1 MALMPRVPASFVLFG
16 QRFPAASTAVAFAT
30 LVLSITGAN
39 LPALL
44 AALALFPAAI
54 YAGQVWRLVT
64 WSLFALE
71 PISLIFGCVA
81 IAWMGRDLCYAWGA
95 RRFLAMY
102 FGLSAS
108 TGVSICLLA
117 LAWPPMRTPTAAA
130 WAVIDGLIVAW
141 ALMFPDRRLL
151 VMFVVP
157 LAGWNLIWGT
167 LAITTVF
174 GLMDRV
180 SGVVPHFIAIGL
192 TLAYMR
198 APSFQT
204 ARLGLRYRWSQ
215 LRIGR
220 RKSALRVVERDD
232 NDPRWMN

>member
-1 MALMPRVPASFVLFG
+1 MTRVPPSFVLFG
-16 QRFPAASTAVAFAT
+16 ERFPAASTAVAVAT
-30 LVLSITGAN
+30 LVFSIAGVS
-39 LPALL
+39 LPTLLRALV
-44 AALALFPAAI
+44 LFPAEV
-54 YAGQVWRLVT
+54 YAGQVWRLAT

-81 IAWMGRDLCYAWGA
+81 IAWMGRDLCYAWGE

-102 FGLSAS
+102 FGLSVS
-108 TGVSICLLA
+108 TGVLICLLA
-117 LAWPPMRTPTAAA
+117 LAWLPMRMPIAAA

-141 ALMFPDRRLL
+141 ALTFPDRRLL

-180 SGVVPHFIAIGL
+180 SSVVPHFIAIAL

-198 APSFQT
+198 APSLQT
-204 ARLGLRYRWSQ
+204 ARLDLRYRWSQ

-232 NDPRWMN
+232 DPRWMN